1 MRLICAATPLISLD
15 MALSEKEV
23 DRLLE
28 RQPSHV
34 PALVRKG
41 DLRMEARDGRAASA
55 FYKAALSA
63 VAGVH
68 PLPVEAQPFIER
80 ARAGLSR
87 AGQLFEDHLER
98 RLTRAGLPP
107 ERCPRRFAESLEIL
121 TGRRAMQSDLQRPA
135 AYFFP
140 GLPQRRYYERSEF
153 SWVPRVEE
161 AVPAIRDEL
170 SRLRVEDEAGFRP
183 YLVSDPRRPRRDF
196 HGLTDNPDWSTL
208 HLWENGAPVA
218 ENAERCPATFATI
231 RSLDLPFITT
241 RAPSILFSRLRAG
254 ARIPPHSGML
264 NTRLICHLPLV
275 VPEGCGFRVGG
286 ETREWREGELLI
298 FDDTVEHEAWN
309 DGSSDRIVLI
319 FDIWRP
325 ELSEEERRA
334 VTAMFEAI
342 DAY

>member
-1 MRLICAATPLISLD
+1 MV
-15 MALSEKEV
+15 LSEEEI

-41 DLRMEARDGRAASA
+41 DLRMEAGDGRAASA
-55 FYKAALSA
+55 FYKAALGA
-63 VAGVH
+63 IAGVQ
-68 PLPVEAQPFIER
+68 PLPAEARPFVER
-80 ARAGLSR
+80 AEAGMARAAL
-87 AGQLFEDHLER
+87 LFERHLESS
-98 RLTRAGLPP
+98 LEQAGFPP
-107 ERCPRRFAESLEIL
+107 ERRPARFQESLKIL
-121 TGRRAMQSDLQRPA
+121 NGRRAMQSMLQRPA

-140 GLPQRRYYERSEF
+140 DLPQRRFYEPAEF
-153 SWVPRVEE
+153 NWSRQVEE
-161 AVPAIRDEL
+161 ATPLIRGEL
-170 SRLRVEDEAGFRP
+170 TRLLSEAENRFRP

-196 HGLTDNPDWSTL
+196 HGLTDNLDWSTL
-208 HLWENGAPVA
+208 HLWEDGAA
-218 ENAERCPATFATI
+218 IEENAARCPVTFKTI
-231 RSLDLPFITT
+231 RALDLPFITT

-275 VPEGCGFRVGG
+275 VPPGCGFRVGG

-309 DGSSDRIVLI
+309 DGDSDRIILI

-325 ELSEEERRA
+325 ELSEDERRA